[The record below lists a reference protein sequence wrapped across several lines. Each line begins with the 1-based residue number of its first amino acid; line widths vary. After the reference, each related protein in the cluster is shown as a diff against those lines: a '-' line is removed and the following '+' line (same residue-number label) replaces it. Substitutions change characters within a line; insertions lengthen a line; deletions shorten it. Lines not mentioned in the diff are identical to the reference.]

1 MSSPGLPLSPIVNVT
16 VTVSPALGVPPP
28 LNQGLIIGN
37 SAVIPNATRVA
48 GPFQSAAALLTYGF
62 TTSDPEY
69 IAAQLYFSQSPPPQ
83 NLYVGLQD
91 TTALTGG
98 AVDAAGSGYVVGDT
112 GTIAGGLSGHLATYK
127 VLTLSG
133 SGVATF
139 AITFGG
145 TGYTAA
151 VGAATTATSGVGAGL
166 TVTTTG
172 DVGETGVIAVT
183 ACRAASSQWYACMVC
198 GSATADHEAIALF
211 VESEDATQPTF
222 YFANTS
228 DAAVL
233 NLTTG
238 NVASVLKAA
247 GYSRT
252 ALSYST
258 TQGGTAPNNIYAAAA
273 IMGVEMGLNTGL
285 PGFYFNMMFKQL
297 VGIISEPLTAAQ
309 VGSQSLGT
317 GILGLNC
324 NLYVGYVNQFT
335 IYQTGITP
343 SGVWID
349 QTLNRDILR
358 LNIQFNVMNLLVG
371 SLSVPQTDP
380 GETQLIHAVNEACQG
395 GVNSGYLAPGNY
407 LGVVPVIDLQ
417 PGDPMP
423 AGYISQAYP
432 FSQQSPAD
440 KQARKAMPIITVVN
454 EAGAVQSVVIGVY
467 VNP

>member
-166 TVTTTG
+166 TVTTAG

-211 VESEDATQPTF
+211 VESED
-222 YFANTS
+222 
-228 DAAVL
+228 
-233 NLTTG
+233 
-238 NVASVLKAA
+238 
-247 GYSRT
+247 
-252 ALSYST
+252 
-258 TQGGTAPNNIYAAAA
+258 
-273 IMGVEMGLNTGL
+273 
-285 PGFYFNMMFKQL
+285 
-297 VGIISEPLTAAQ
+297 
-309 VGSQSLGT
+309 
-317 GILGLNC
+317 
-324 NLYVGYVNQFT
+324 
-335 IYQTGITP
+335 
-343 SGVWID
+343 
-349 QTLNRDILR
+349 
-358 LNIQFNVMNLLVG
+358 
-371 SLSVPQTDP
+371 
-380 GETQLIHAVNEACQG
+380 
-395 GVNSGYLAPGNY
+395 
-407 LGVVPVIDLQ
+407 
-417 PGDPMP
+417 
-423 AGYISQAYP
+423 
-432 FSQQSPAD
+432 
-440 KQARKAMPIITVVN
+440 
-454 EAGAVQSVVIGVY
+454 
-467 VNP
+467 